1 MRGPMRMVMAP
12 FQLKLLTLSNQQ
24 EGLGSSREK
33 HSLPPMG
40 CGAPFQPSGGTR
52 TVTHPCLMCF
62 SHPVLAGFIVNTR
75 GNNPAHPTQNS
86 HQFLELRRTL
96 WSGLAHHRGDGVC
109 KWNTLK
115 LFTYKKAFLRRIRP
129 GRSTVGI
136 SFIFS
141 TLLSW
146 ATSVRTI
153 FLFFFYHQ
161 EVGSAVDL

>member
-1 MRGPMRMVMAP
+1 MLTDCWGRSNVVMLLFKMWSRLKSFVHDLAWYSERFNRLNCEVKSRTMKSITVAQISLAGHMMRGPMRMVMAP

-86 HQFLELRRTL
+86 H
-96 WSGLAHHRGDGVC
+96 
-109 KWNTLK
+109 
-115 LFTYKKAFLRRIRP
+115 
-129 GRSTVGI
+129 
-136 SFIFS
+136 
-141 TLLSW
+141 
-146 ATSVRTI
+146 
-153 FLFFFYHQ
+153 
-161 EVGSAVDL
+161 